1 MALSPAA
8 KRLKNLKKGKSD
20 KPEMDEKDDKPK
32 AEAKADEGGGEL
44 TEETMMAELK
54 KAAGEDDMGEEVEET
69 EVTESVEMGGK
80 DDANMAGDD
89 AAKDPVKVF
98 ADVLDLDDITAQAV
112 YGEAMAMAEL
122 SDMSP
127 EQMAKKIKGN
137 YDMLKKIIMS
147 MGEKAAMAMKD
158 QMNQPMDM
166 PPGGEMP
173 AGPDMGGPP
182 MGAPAPGGMGPMA

>member
-8 KRLKNLKKGKSD
+8 KRLKNLKKGKKSD

-32 AEAKADEGGGEL
+32 AEAKDDKGGEDMSEEEMSSALESLGGGE
-44 TEETMMAELK
+44 
-54 KAAGEDDMGEEVEET
+54 EEVET
-69 EVTESVEMGGK
+69 SVTESAEMGGA
-80 DDANMAGDD
+80 DDANMAGGD
-89 AAKDPVKVF
+89 AAKDPIKVF
-98 ADVLDLDDITAQAV
+98 AHVLDLDDITAQAV

-122 SDMSP
+122 ADMSP
-127 EQMAKKIKGN
+127 DQMAKKIKGN

-158 QMNQPMDM
+158 EMNQPMDM
-166 PPGGEMP
+166 GGGPP

>member
-8 KRLKNLKKGKSD
+8 KRLKNLKKGKKSD
-20 KPEMDEKDDKPK
+20 KPEMDEKDEKDDKPK
-32 AEAKADEGGGEL
+32 AEAKDDKGGEDMSEEEMSSALESLGGGE
-44 TEETMMAELK
+44 
-54 KAAGEDDMGEEVEET
+54 EEVEET
-69 EVTESVEMGGK
+69 SVTESVEMGGA
-80 DDANMAGDD
+80 DDANMAGGD

-122 SDMSP
+122 ADMSP
-127 EQMAKKIKGN
+127 DQMAKKIKGN

-158 QMNQPMDM
+158 EMNQPMDM
-166 PPGGEMP
+166 GGGPP

>member
-20 KPEMDEKDDKPK
+20 KPEMDEKDEKPK
-32 AEAKADEGGGEL
+32 AEAKEEKGDDKSLAAMLEEKMGDE
-44 TEETMMAELK
+44 K
-54 KAAGEDDMGEEVEET
+54 VEEVEET
-69 EVTESVEMGGK
+69 EVTETAEMGAK

-89 AAKDPVKVF
+89 PAKDPVKVF

-122 SDMSP
+122 ADMSP

-166 PPGGEMP
+166 PPGGDMP

>member
-8 KRLKNLKKGKSD
+8 KRLKNLKKGKKSD

-32 AEAKADEGGGEL
+32 AEAKDDKGGEDMSEEEMSSALESLGGGE
-44 TEETMMAELK
+44 
-54 KAAGEDDMGEEVEET
+54 EEVEET
-69 EVTESVEMGGK
+69 SVTESVEMGGA
-80 DDANMAGDD
+80 DDANMAGGD
-89 AAKDPVKVF
+89 AAKDPIKVF

-122 SDMSP
+122 ADMSP
-127 EQMAKKIKGN
+127 DQMAKKIKGN

-158 QMNQPMDM
+158 EMNQPMDM
-166 PPGGEMP
+166 GGGMP

>member
-8 KRLKNLKKGKSD
+8 KRLKNLKKGKKSD

-32 AEAKADEGGGEL
+32 GEDVEL
-44 TEETMMAELK
+44 TEEVMMSELE
-54 KAAGEDDMGEEVEET
+54 KAAGSDKGDDKDEEVEET
-69 EVTESVEMGGK
+69 AMTESVEMGGA
-80 DDANMAGDD
+80 DDANMAGGD
-89 AAKDPVKVF
+89 ADKDPVKVF

-112 YGEAMAMAEL
+112 YGEAMAMADL
-122 SDMSP
+122 ADMSP

-166 PPGGEMP
+166 GGEMP

>member
-32 AEAKADEGGGEL
+32 AAAKEEGG
-44 TEETMMAELK
+44 
-54 KAAGEDDMGEEVEET
+54 DDMTEAEMNKALADLGGETEVEET
-69 EVTESVEMGGK
+69 EVTETAEMGAK

-89 AAKDPVKVF
+89 PAKDPVKVF

-122 SDMSP
+122 ADMSP

-158 QMNQPMDM
+158 EMNQPMEM
-166 PPGGEMP
+166 PGGDMP

>member
-32 AEAKADEGGGEL
+32 ADAEEEGGEL

-54 KAAGEDDMGEEVEET
+54 KAAGDDDKDEEVEET
-69 EVTESVEMGGK
+69 AVTESVEMGAK
-80 DDANMAGDD
+80 DDANMGGDD
-89 AAKDPVKVF
+89 PAKDPVKVF

-112 YGEAMAMAEL
+112 YGEAMAMADQADV
-122 SDMSP
+122 ST
-127 EQMAKKIKGN
+127 EQQAKKIKGN
-137 YDMLKKIIMS
+137 YDMLKKSIMS
-147 MGEKAAMAMKD
+147 RGEKDAGAMKD

-166 PPGGEMP
+166 PPGGDMP

>member
-8 KRLKNLKKGKSD
+8 KRLKNLKKGKKSD

-32 AEAKADEGGGEL
+32 ADAEEEGGEL

-54 KAAGEDDMGEEVEET
+54 KAAGDDDKDEEVEET
-69 EVTESVEMGGK
+69 EVTESVEMGAK

-89 AAKDPVKVF
+89 PAKDPVKVF

-122 SDMSP
+122 ADMSP

-147 MGEKAAMAMKD
+147 MGEKAAVAMKD

-166 PPGGEMP
+166 PPGGDMP

>member
-8 KRLKNLKKGKSD
+8 KRLKNLKKGKKSD

-32 AEAKADEGGGEL
+32 AEAKDDKGGDKGGEKSL
-44 TEETMMAELK
+44 ADMLDEKMGGEEEIEETA
-54 KAAGEDDMGEEVEET
+54 
-69 EVTESVEMGGK
+69 VTESVEMGGA
-80 DDANMAGDD
+80 DDANMAGGD
-89 AAKDPVKVF
+89 AATDPVKVF

-112 YGEAMAMAEL
+112 YGEAMAMADL
-122 SDMSP
+122 ADMSP
-127 EQMAKKIKGN
+127 EQMANKIKGN

-158 QMNQPMDM
+158 EMNQPMDM
-166 PPGGEMP
+166 GGGMP

>member
-8 KRLKNLKKGKSD
+8 KRLKNLKKGKKSD

-32 AEAKADEGGGEL
+32 GEDVEL
-44 TEETMMAELK
+44 TEEVMMSELE
-54 KAAGEDDMGEEVEET
+54 KAAGSDKGDDKDEEVEET
-69 EVTESVEMGGK
+69 AVTESVEMGGA
-80 DDANMAGDD
+80 DDANMAGGD
-89 AAKDPVKVF
+89 AAKDPIKVF

-122 SDMSP
+122 ADMSP
-127 EQMAKKIKGN
+127 DQMAKKIKGN

-158 QMNQPMDM
+158 EMNQPMDM
-166 PPGGEMP
+166 GGGPP